1 MHQLDAAS
9 GAQVRLADARAQLD
23 SLLATQLAEETG
35 VRGYAST
42 KDPQFL
48 ENDKPP
54 DPNFDR
60 IALALESLLRTAG
73 TAQGPQTVE
82 DMRALHLQWE
92 QEIALPLMRNPG
104 SHDAYVE
111 ESQGKFLTDALGR
124 DAARVAAALDA
135 QAQGVQEAL
144 RRQINQT
151 FGISAGVV
159 TLFALLALSAA
170 IGRANTMTR
179 LVREQ
184 SLVDALQR
192 TLRVSG
198 QHIAHTQMAFS
209 YASATRE
216 ALIGGDLLDAWRGGP
231 DRGWILI
238 ADASGKGIQAARHA
252 AFAQYAVRALAAG
265 SHDPAEVVTKFNRLF
280 VDTIDDPQAF
290 IVLFLA
296 SFESSTRTLRYA
308 SAGHPTAYVRRGT
321 AVESLAPT
329 GSIVGIE
336 RDSTYTTQTRQLI
349 DDDLVLLATDGLS
362 EARDAAGELLGEE
375 RIAALLREAP
385 ANPQA
390 VCDLLVVSADEYSGG
405 VQDDLAILALRVIDD
420 AGSDAPFDAIAAKH
434 ATVEPMKTA
443 GARRS
448 DRGRASP
455 SDHPLSRY

>member
-1 MHQLDAAS
+1 VHQLDAAS

-23 SLLATQLAEETG
+23 ELLATQLAEETG

-60 IALALESLLRTAG
+60 VALALESLLRTA
-73 TAQGPQTVE
+73 AIAHGPQMVE

-104 SHDAYVE
+104 SHDAYVQ
-111 ESQGKFLTDALGR
+111 ESQGKFLTDALSR
-124 DAARVAAALDA
+124 DADKVAAALDA
-135 QAQGVQEAL
+135 RAQGVQQAL
-144 RRQINQT
+144 RRQINET

-159 TLFALLALSAA
+159 TLFALLALSSA

-179 LVREQ
+179 LVRER

-198 QHIAHTQMAFS
+198 QHIARTQMAFS

-231 DRGWILI
+231 ERGWILI
-238 ADASGKGIQAARHA
+238 ADASGKGIEAARHA
-252 AFAQYAVRALAAG
+252 AFAQYALRAIAADAR
-265 SHDPAEVVTKFNRLF
+265 DPAEVVASFNRLF

-296 SFESSTRTLRYA
+296 SFESATGTLRYA
-308 SAGHPTAYVRRGT
+308 SAGHPTAYVRRGH
-321 AVESLAPT
+321 VIESLPPT
-329 GSIVGIE
+329 GSIIGIE
-336 RDSTYTTQTRQLI
+336 RDSAYTSATVQLA
-349 DDDLVLLATDGLS
+349 DGDLVLLATDGLS
-362 EARDAAGELLGEE
+362 EARNAAGELFGDE
-375 RIAALLREAP
+375 RIAALVREAP
-385 ANPQA
+385 AEPQA
-390 VCDLLVVSADEYSGG
+390 VCDLLVVSADDYSGG
-405 VQDDLAILALRVIDD
+405 VQDDLAILALRVIDEE
-420 AGSDAPFDAIAAKH
+420 GSDATFDAIAVGH
-434 ATVEPMKTA
+434 AS
-443 GARRS
+443 G
-448 DRGRASP
+448 
-455 SDHPLSRY
+455 

>member
-1 MHQLDAAS
+1 VHQLDAAS

-23 SLLATQLAEETG
+23 ELLATQLAEETG

-60 IALALESLLRTAG
+60 IALALESGLRIAALPG
-73 TAQGPQTVE
+73 APRTVE

-92 QEIALPLMRNPG
+92 QEVALPLMRNPG
-104 SHDAYVE
+104 SHDAYVQ
-111 ESQGKFLTDALGR
+111 ESQGKFLTDALSR
-124 DAARVAAALDA
+124 DADKVAAALDA
-135 QAQGVQEAL
+135 QAQGVQQAL
-144 RRQINQT
+144 RRQINLT
-151 FGISAGVV
+151 FGTSAGVV

-192 TLRVSG
+192 TLRVRG
-198 QHIAHTQMAFS
+198 QHIARTQMAFS

-216 ALIGGDLLDAWRGGP
+216 ALIGGDLLDAWRGAP

-238 ADASGKGIQAARHA
+238 ADASGKGIEAARHA
-252 AFAQYAVRALAAG
+252 AFAQYAVRALAADAN
-265 SHDPAEVVTKFNRLF
+265 DPAEVVTKFNRLF
-280 VDTIDDPQAF
+280 LDTIDDPQAF

-296 SFESSTRTLRYA
+296 SFESATRTLRYA
-308 SAGHPTAYVRRGT
+308 SAGHPTAYVRRGN
-321 AVESLAPT
+321 AVDALPPT

-336 RDSTYTTQTRQLI
+336 RDSAYTSATVQLA

-362 EARDAAGELLGEE
+362 EARNAAGELLGEE
-375 RIAALLREAP
+375 RIAALIREAP
-385 ANPQA
+385 ADPQA
-390 VCDLLVVSADEYSGG
+390 VCDLLVVSADAYSGG
-405 VQDDLAILALRVIDD
+405 VQDDLAILALRVIDQ
-420 AGSDAPFDAIAAKH
+420 AGSDAPFDAVATGH
-434 ATVEPMKTA
+434 AT
-443 GARRS
+443 G
-448 DRGRASP
+448 
-455 SDHPLSRY
+455 